1 MRKDLAGIYQMMS
14 KVKNLSQDRKE
25 FMSSGLPTIQ
35 DLTFNEDPLGG
46 YSIPE
51 PIHEQAPELKPKD
64 KKEEKTEEPKI
75 KTKAEQD
82 EEDRKKKEEEKFQ
95 QDLIDNPDEAL
106 DMPDRF
112 L

>member
-25 FMSSGLPTIQ
+25 FMSSNLPTIQ
-35 DLTFNEDPLGG
+35 DLTFTDDPLGG
-46 YSIPE
+46 YTIPTPIHDE
-51 PIHEQAPELKPKD
+51 PIPVDD
-64 KKEEKTEEPKI
+64 KQTKKQEAPKI
-75 KTKAEQD
+75 KTKEEIDA
-82 EEDRKKKEEEKFQ
+82 EDRKAAAEKDF
-95 QDLIDNPDEAL
+95 DNKSIDELL